1 MTLKMNFRDRRS
13 LGLFVSLSNAAKLKK
28 KISFLSLYYIFGH
41 FNWLLRD
48 RWLNPSSWST

>member
-13 LGLFVSLSNAAKLKK
+13 LGLFVSLSNVAKLKEK
-28 KISFLSLYYIFGH
+28 KISFLSLYYILGH

-48 RWLNPSSWST
+48 PI